1 MPGLTEILLIGGLL
15 IFFFGASRLPAL
27 MRSLGEARHEFKRGR
42 QGLEDKDAEVLEP
55 PKPSA

>member
-1 MPGLTEILLIGGLL
+1 MTEILLIGGLL

-42 QGLEDKDAEVLEP
+42 QGLEDKDAEVLDP
-55 PKPSA
+55 PGPSA